1 VSEQARDGARPRAWG
16 PTELGRKDKD
26 RIFFL
31 ASRGAV
37 FQGLFQ
43 AVVHHFPGYDVS
55 LVDHLPADEDPD
67 EDVRLVLLSPAR
79 GWDFAACAQ
88 ECHRQFPLA
97 AIGLIVEDAADVRGD
112 CKAVFDDGLAQGLL
126 PLSLPLDVWLAVMS
140 LLISGGEYFPV
151 EMMRGTRNGH
161 NGNPPGQYFPPLHL
175 PEHRAAHSRPEQT
188 TTPSRSVEDGM
199 NGAAH
204 TPAIG
209 TLTARERQ
217 ILKLVSEGYQ
227 NKLIA
232 DRMALSEHTV
242 KAHVHNLIA
251 KLRVSNRTQAA
262 AAFLGGHETNASD
275 DGRAT
280 DPAGRILHASRENG
294 PHR

>member
-1 VSEQARDGARPRAWG
+1 
-16 PTELGRKDKD
+16 
-26 RIFFL
+26 
-31 ASRGAV
+31 
-37 FQGLFQ
+37 LFQ
-43 AVVHHFPGYDVS
+43 AVRHHFPGFDVS
-55 LVDHLPADEDPD
+55 LVDHLPTSDAPE

-79 GWDFAACAQ
+79 GWDFAACAR
-88 ECHRQFPLA
+88 ECHRQFPQA
-97 AIGLIVEDAADVRGD
+97 AIGLIVEDGTQATGD
-112 CKAVFDDGLAQGLL
+112 CEAAFDDRLVQGLL

-151 EMMRGTRNGH
+151 EMMRRSRSGNGFALE
-161 NGNPPGQYFPPLHL
+161 PPGRKVPAPLSLVEEPMVRSPVEPRSYAML
-175 PEHRAAHSRPEQT
+175 PTHTERPAL
-188 TTPSRSVEDGM
+188 

-204 TPAIG
+204 ASGIG

-251 KLRVSNRTQAA
+251 KLHVSNRTQAA
-262 AAFLGGHETNASD
+262 AAFLAGHEQHGAE
-275 DGRAT
+275 DGRNT
-280 DPAGRILHASRENG
+280 DAAGRILQTSCENG
-294 PHR
+294 PNR